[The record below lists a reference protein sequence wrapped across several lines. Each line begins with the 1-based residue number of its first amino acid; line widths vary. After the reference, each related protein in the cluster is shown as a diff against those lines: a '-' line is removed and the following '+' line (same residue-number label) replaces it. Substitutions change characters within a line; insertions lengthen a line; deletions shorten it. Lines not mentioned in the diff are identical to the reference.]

1 MHELIHLEQRL
12 LTGIARTENDSS
24 VSTSRAEMM
33 RYYDPA
39 RIQGYCRS
47 CGKYGMFWS
56 CPPFG
61 ESPLEKLPAWS
72 HAVLVTQKTWVA
84 PGSTKEGL
92 VEQFLVARR
101 VLGDTLKE
109 CEIDGAVA
117 VIAGHCSG
125 CSPCTRSRGIA
136 CCFPER
142 MRYSLEGL
150 GFDVTGLVE
159 GLAGQK
165 MDWPASGMPAYL
177 LIVGALFCPSAESA
191 ARIVDG
197 RI

>member
-1 MHELIHLEQRL
+1 MT
-12 LTGIARTENDSS
+12 TGIAKTETYRT
-24 VSTSRAEMM
+24 VTASRAEMM
-33 RYYDPA
+33 RYYDPV

-47 CGKYGMFWS
+47 CEKYGEFWS
-56 CPPFG
+56 CPPFD

-72 HAVLVTQKTWVA
+72 HAVLITQKTWVA
-84 PGSTKEGL
+84 PGSTKESL
-92 VEQFLVARR
+92 VEQFLAARR

-109 CEIDGAVA
+109 CEIDGAIA

-125 CSPCTRSRGIA
+125 CAVCTRSRGIA
-136 CCFPER
+136 CCVPER

-165 MDWPASGMPAYL
+165 MDWSASGIPAYL
-177 LIVGALFCPSAESA
+177 LIVGALLCPGIESA

-197 RI
+197 WR